1 MHISGYID
9 NIEMFKT
16 DHSERIKI
24 LQIQRLIRKVLNIIL
39 DPGIEILSESNSVQK
54 SVSVSDEETG
64 SPLTER
70 MRHAL
75 NIFSL
80 FPQPFSHHAFI
91 WI

>member
-1 MHISGYID
+1 
-9 NIEMFKT
+9 MFKT

-39 DPGIEILSESNSVQK
+39 GLEIETLSESNSVQK
-54 SVSVSDEETG
+54 SVSVSDEENG

-75 NIFSL
+75 NIFL
-80 FPQPFSHHAFI
+80 AFSSTFFSYLYLDLETTA
-91 WI
+91 